1 MERVDRVGVI
11 HGNAVAL
18 PKNIMTKIL
27 WWLPTIIYIS
37 LILTPSFKPAPK
49 LPSIEQIDKLV
60 HASAYAFLAFLL
72 SLSLSRNGFNKTVIS
87 AACMAL
93 LVGALDESLQSFNPA
108 QTASKYDLMADGVD
122 ALMGAVADLKIARI
136 ITRSL

>member
-1 MERVDRVGVI
+1 M
-11 HGNAVAL
+11 
-18 PKNIMTKIL
+18 KKIL

-37 LILTPSFKPAPK
+37 LILTLSFKPAPK
-49 LPSIEQIDKLV
+49 LPSMEQIDKLV

-72 SLSLSRNGFNKTVIS
+72 SLSLSRSGFNKTGIL
-87 AACMAL
+87 AASMAL

-108 QTASKYDLMADGVD
+108 RTASIYDLMADGAG
-122 ALMGAVADLKIARI
+122 ALMGAVAGLKTVRI